1 MSSQRGNVKKRAPK
15 HQNTFAFKHNP
26 KSKKTD
32 RILSMPIHGLCEKC
46 RKQIEWRKKYRKYK
60 PLTQPGSCIY
70 CHQKTVTSA
79 YHASCDPCAKER
91 DICAKC
97 CLTKEI
103 VARLLTSFWA
113 IVAVV
118 DSEQELLAEHEKKER
133 EFENTLEGMRERDR
147 RAYLRKL
154 EKEKEAITNG
164 EGADSAEVNGYESY
178 DEEDE
183 DMQ

>member
-103 VARLLTSFWA
+103 VA
-113 IVAVV
+113 
-118 DSEQELLAEHEKKER
+118 SEQELLAEHEKKER

>member
-1 MSSQRGNVKKRAPK
+1 MSSQRGNVKKSAPK
-15 HQNTFAFKHNP
+15 HQNGYAFKHNP
-26 KSKKTD
+26 KSKKTE

-70 CHQKTVTSA
+70 CHQKSVTSA

-97 CLTKEI
+97 CLAKEI
-103 VARLLTSFWA
+103 VA
-113 IVAVV
+113 
-118 DSEQELLAEHEKKER
+118 SEQELLAEHEQKER
-133 EFENTLEGMRERDR
+133 DFENSLEGMRERDR

-154 EKEKEAITNG
+154 EKEKDAIANG
-164 EGADSAEVNGYESY
+164 GGAGSAAGYESH